1 MTIPVSTMGIGLDL
15 VQDVAQQYVPPRVL
29 TVPGPAGPPPTTVVY
44 GAAQQ
49 IAVGAALPAGTWLVH
64 AGAGTLDATTAAL
77 TVYPVTITNGP
88 TPP

>member
-1 MTIPVSTMGIGLDL
+1 MSLPISTMGVGLDL
-15 VQDVAQQYVPPRVL
+15 VEDVAQQYVPPHVL

-44 GAAQQ
+44 GAAQV
-49 IAVGAALPAGTWLVH
+49 IAVGSALPAGTYLVH
-64 AGAGTLDATTAAL
+64 AQAGTLDATTADV